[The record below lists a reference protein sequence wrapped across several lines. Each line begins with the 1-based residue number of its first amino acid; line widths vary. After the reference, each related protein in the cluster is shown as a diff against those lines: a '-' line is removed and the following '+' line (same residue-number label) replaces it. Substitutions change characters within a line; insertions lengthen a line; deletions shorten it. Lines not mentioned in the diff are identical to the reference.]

1 MDIKDMANA
10 EFLLTH
16 KDFYKTKE
24 SIGEIL
30 DDNVNETTLTL
41 LSSLS
46 FKHHQAKAFKQWSIS
61 KLAKSNAEKK
71 LLENYTPYGRLQ
83 IWTCWKHYLSN
94 FNTASPARSAQYNL
108 ATLHRTFCKINDSDG
123 EHQHPQ
129 QFFLTTTTA
138 LSRDNCEFQFI
149 RAKRIFLENAI
160 LAPYIADF
168 EDHYKI
174 KLIDYLNIIFL
185 IVNNFH
191 LKDDVDYL
199 ALAPVDL
206 KHWIFDIDDVCA
218 TIAIN
223 RQTLVDVLDQI
234 SSSLAEGQAFAKNTI
249 NEQTNFTLFRNR
261 PFIKLSPTQYLPIEG
276 KLVEDLLFN
285 NLYYKIKDL
294 YPGKSKFMDDFGIAF
309 EQYAVSLS
317 NIAFSEKKEQYKIIP
332 EFPFGK
338 PRMMSPDLMI
348 DCPEEN
354 AVTVIEIKSA
364 RVLDRVF
371 STERDDVAVD
381 NSFQK
386 TKARPLL
393 QAFSRIQ
400 DIVQRKAHP
409 GLTETKLYQFLA
421 VTMNDFPLI
430 LENIVFT
437 GPLEEDI
444 SSSLFSMNIEA
455 YEVLLK
461 IISCDYDFTLNCIL
475 AGYNQ
480 HKKRMSIKTYLSKIF
495 THNKLKSST
504 FDQLVLSS
512 RAEYIAYMHAF
523 RAEV

>member
-1 MDIKDMANA
+1 MDIKDMTNA

-16 KDFYKTKE
+16 KNFYATQE
-24 SIGEIL
+24 SIEDIL
-30 DDNVNETTLTL
+30 NNSIDETSLIL

-46 FKHHQAKAFKQWSIS
+46 FKHHQAKVFKQWSIA
-61 KLAKSNAEKK
+61 KLAKTSAQKEQ
-71 LLENYTPYGRLQ
+71 LENHTPFGRLQ

-94 FNTASPARSAQYNL
+94 LTLTSSAPSAQDSL
-108 ATLHRTFCKINDSDG
+108 TTLHRALCKINDLDG

-149 RAKRIFLENAI
+149 RAKKIFLENTL
-160 LAPYIADF
+160 LAPYVADF
-168 EDHYKI
+168 EAHYDI

-185 IVNNFH
+185 LVNNFH
-191 LKDDVDYL
+191 IKDDVDYL
-199 ALAPVDL
+199 APVDL
-206 KHWIFDIDDVCA
+206 KRWIFDVDNVCA
-218 TIAIN
+218 SIAID
-223 RQTLVDVLDQI
+223 RKTLTDVLDRI
-234 SSSLAEGQAFAKNTI
+234 SSSLAESQAFAKSTI
-249 NEQTNFTLFRNR
+249 NEHTNFSLFRNR
-261 PFIKLSPTQYLPIEG
+261 PFIKLSPTQYIPIEG

-317 NIAFSEKKEQYKIIP
+317 DIAFAKKKNQYNIIP

-338 PRMMSPDLMI
+338 PRQMSPDLMI

-371 STERDDVAVD
+371 TTERDDEAVD
-381 NSFQK
+381 NSLEK
-386 TKARPLL
+386 TKSRPLL

-400 DIVQRKAHP
+400 DIVKRNAHP
-409 GLTETKLYQFLA
+409 DLSATKRYQFLA

-444 SSSLFSMNIEA
+444 SASLFSMNIEA
-455 YEVLLK
+455 YETLLK
-461 IISCDYDFTLNCIL
+461 IISCDYNFTLSCIL

-480 HKKRMSIKTYLSKIF
+480 HKRKMSIKTYLSKIF
-495 THNKLKSST
+495 THNKLNSVT
-504 FDQLVLSS
+504 FDQLTLSS
-512 RAEYIAYMHAF
+512 RAEYIDYMHAF
-523 RAEV
+523 RTSK